1 MGRCLEVQLTDLEPV
16 DRPPTR
22 LIVTELALEHLH
34 HKTLA
39 AILDAVLQ
47 ESLDLIHR
55 LRIRCLRKLELEIHR
70 LEVLLEQF
78 PPLREVLLQ

>member
-34 HKTLA
+34 HEPLA
-39 AILDAVLQ
+39 AILDALLQ
-47 ESLDLIHR
+47 ERLDLFHSLGIGSR
-55 LRIRCLRKLELEIHR
+55 RKLKFALHR
-70 LEVLLEQF
+70 LEVLLQ
-78 PPLREVLLQ
+78 